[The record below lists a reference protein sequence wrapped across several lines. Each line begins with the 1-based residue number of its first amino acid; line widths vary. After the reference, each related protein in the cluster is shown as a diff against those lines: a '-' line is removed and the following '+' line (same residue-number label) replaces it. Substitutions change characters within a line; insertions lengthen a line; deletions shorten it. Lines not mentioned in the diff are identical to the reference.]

1 VSLIEYI
8 LNRKK
13 ENFVPFE
20 ETQRG
25 KAIFEKMKKD
35 AAERARKDEEWER
48 TVTPERKEQA
58 RLFKI
63 IFAPVFTV
71 YVGLLFYGYH
81 TGLALVFLGA
91 EFILT
96 LASIAFFF
104 IRPKFVKY
112 PNCFMMPVVAFGCA
126 LMFFVYF
133 GGMFGFSA
141 AFDRKMIASEQGIE
155 KVFSGL
161 EETEKADA
169 DGTCGDAVPAGD
181 CSEYRS
187 SDE

>member
-1 VSLIEYI
+1 MTLIEYI

-25 KAIFEKMKKD
+25 KAIFEKMKEA

-48 TVTPERKEQA
+48 TVSTERKKQA
-58 RLFKI
+58 RLLKI
-63 IFAPVFTV
+63 VFAPVFTV

-91 EFILT
+91 EFILS

-112 PNCFMMPVVAFGCA
+112 PSCFMMPAVAFGCA
-126 LMFFVYF
+126 LLFFVYF

-141 AFDRKMIASEQGIE
+141 AFDRKMIAPEQGSE

-161 EETEKADA
+161 EETDM
-169 DGTCGDAVPAGD
+169 DGTGGEAVSDGGY
-181 CSEYRS
+181 SEYRS
-187 SDE
+187 SDD